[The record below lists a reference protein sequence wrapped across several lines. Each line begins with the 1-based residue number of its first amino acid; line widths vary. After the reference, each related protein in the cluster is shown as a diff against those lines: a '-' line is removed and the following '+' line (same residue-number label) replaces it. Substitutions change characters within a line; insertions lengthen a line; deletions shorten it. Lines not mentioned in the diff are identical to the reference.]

1 MSDLLTLKLI
11 HDLQEKVQAT
21 SKEAGPPG
29 PVGDVGPTGEQ
40 GPQGQE
46 GRPGPLGERGPEG
59 PAGIDGTSGKDGE
72 KGTSLTGVSQ
82 AADGDLIFSLSDG
95 TEEIIEMPFGLLK
108 DSKKDH
114 ILYKQGGTQGP
125 INPDNPTDS
134 GPTRRFNTDGGS
146 AVGVYLSTQLI
157 DGGKANG

>member
-11 HDLQEKVQAT
+11 HDLQEKVKAT
-21 SKEAGPPG
+21 SKEAGPTG

-59 PAGIDGTSGKDGE
+59 PAGTDGVSGKDGE

-82 AADGDLIFSLSDG
+82 AADGDLIFALSDG
-95 TEEIIEMPFGLLK
+95 TEEIIEMPFGLLR
-108 DSKKDH
+108 DSKEH

-125 INPDNPTDS
+125 NNPGDS
-134 GPTRRFNTDGGS
+134 GETRRFSVDGGS

-157 DGGKANG
+157 NGGKANG